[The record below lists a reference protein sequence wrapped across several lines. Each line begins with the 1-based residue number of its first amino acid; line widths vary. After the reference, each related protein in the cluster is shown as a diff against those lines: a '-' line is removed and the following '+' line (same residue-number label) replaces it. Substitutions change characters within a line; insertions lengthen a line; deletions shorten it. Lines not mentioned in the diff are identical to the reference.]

1 MKLLLADTVVLNVLQ
16 DDDQYLD
23 GSAAVLSIIE
33 AGYASGYLTPHGVV
47 HIYDRLRSEMGRS
60 QTHGVMGDLMSL
72 ISTVTVTDE
81 VIMEALS
88 FGWSDLR
95 DAIVGAAAIHNDIN
109 YLIVRQPKDYRSL
122 RLPVLTPEEFVAQ
135 SQSETY
141 ALKTS

>member
-1 MKLLLADTVVLNVLQ
+1 MKLLIEDSIVLDVLREDEQNV
-16 DDDQYLD
+16 D
-23 GSAAVLSIIE
+23 GSAAVLSIVE
-33 AGYASGYLTPHGVV
+33 AGYASGYVTPHGIIR
-47 HIYDRLRSEMGRS
+47 IYDSLRSEMGRS
-60 QTHGVMGDLMSL
+60 QTHGVMGDIMSL
-72 ISTVTVTDE
+72 ISTVTINDE

-109 YLIVRQPKDYRSL
+109 YLIVREPKDYRSL

-141 ALKTS
+141 PLKSG